1 MTVPNGNYQSSRL
14 DFHRPFSQG
23 VVMRSTR
30 TVSGVSAAVLLAA
43 GTAILLPGTA
53 EARAAS
59 VACSEGA
66 LVAAVTATN
75 AAGGGVIT
83 LAGGCTYNLTS
94 AHAGDLV
101 NGGDGLPPITT
112 AITFEGD
119 NNVITRSGSAD
130 FRIILVGTTGNLTL
144 KGVTVNNGSAKG
156 LLGLLPANGGGILNL
171 GALTLTNSAVTN
183 SKASGTGGG
192 VHSGGGAAAVTF
204 TGSTLSGNTAVGD
217 GGGLYNTATA
227 TLTSSFV
234 NGGNKGRR
242 GGGIASVN
250 GILTVTSTPV
260 TANTAT
266 STAGGVYR
274 QSGTMTVTTSPISA
288 NTANNCT
295 SSVPAVPSCV
305 G

>member
-1 MTVPNGNYQSSRL
+1 
-14 DFHRPFSQG
+14 
-23 VVMRSTR
+23 MRSTR
-30 TVSGVSAAVLLAA
+30 TLSVFSMAVVLAA
-43 GTAILLPGTA
+43 GAAILMPGTA
-53 EARAAS
+53 QARADAGG
-59 VACSEGA
+59 CTEGA

-83 LAGGCTYNLTS
+83 LAGGCTYTLTS
-94 AHAGDLV
+94 AHAGDLL
-101 NGGDGLPPITT
+101 NGADGLPHITT

-130 FRIILVGTTGNLTL
+130 FRIIRVGTTGDLTL

-156 LLGLLPANGGGILNL
+156 LLGLLPGNGGGILNL

-183 SKASGTGGG
+183 SKATGTGGG
-192 VHSGGGAAAVTF
+192 VHSGGGAAAATF

-217 GGGLYNTATA
+217 GGGLYNSATA

-234 NGGNKGRR
+234 NGRNKGGH

-250 GILTVTSTPV
+250 GILSVTSTPV
-260 TANTAT
+260 TGNSAT
-266 STAGGVYR
+266 VTAGGIYR
-274 QSGTMTVTTSPISA
+274 RSGIMTVTTSPISA

-295 SSVPAVPSCV
+295 NSVPAVPSCV